1 MILEAYFKL
10 WRGWSKTQG
19 QKVISD
25 TSLPQK
31 LKDNNLH
38 KSGKCRPM
46 WPKICPNDQIGLA
59 MGTLH
64 WREHNIWLNEWQK
77 NHFCFLYKNPTQRCS
92 RRQLDYRRQPSFDE
106 GGHDTE
112 KKLPPD
118 MTWQK
123 AKVLQR
129 HIRFRF
135 KSSSRWI
142 LNQKWYQHVKI
153 IISFSGPPDKVAPW
167 WNAEL
172 ET

>member
-46 WPKICPNDQIGLA
+46 WPKISPNDQIGLA
-59 MGTLH
+59 MGALH

-92 RRQLDYRRQPSFDE
+92 RRQLDYREATLLRWWRSRYGKE
-106 GGHDTE
+106 ITSGHDLTKSKGFTE
-112 KKLPPD
+112 
-118 MTWQK
+118 TY
-123 AKVLQR
+123 KVP
-129 HIRFRF
+129 
-135 KSSSRWI
+135 
-142 LNQKWYQHVKI
+142 V
-153 IISFSGPPDKVAPW
+153 
-167 WNAEL
+167 
-172 ET
+172 